1 MNKNKIGDY
10 VTVEDDAW
18 SNVLNGDHAGE
29 RVCRWDALQK
39 PRQFQIVATGCIPVC
54 LSWSANTL
62 IATIDESPQVFVAIN
77 NCNLLPYVANI
88 DIQFVV
94 AGEEVTTKL
103 SEESKDEVLRAYYR
117 SYKTC

>member
-18 SNVLNGDHAGE
+18 GRVLNGGRAGE
-29 RVCRWDALQK
+29 RVRRCNALLK
-39 PRQFQIVATGCIPVC
+39 PRRFQIVATGRIPITT
-54 LSWSANTL
+54 LFTANTL

-77 NCNLLPYVANI
+77 DCDLLPYVADI

-94 AGEEVTTKL
+94 AGEVVTTKL
-103 SEESKDEVLRAYYR
+103 SKESKDEVLRAYYR
-117 SYKTC
+117 SYKT